1 MFRRSMPYPVRRVVV
16 LTKHRFM
23 GDAIVAVPLLRAAR
37 QAFSGAQIT
46 LVTGHQ
52 AGVALEQCSY
62 FDRIVCYNP
71 RDGQCS
77 ARALRQTL
85 RGDDTVRPDICLVT
99 DRSLRSAYIAF
110 LLDGRV
116 RAGFASEW
124 RSPLLTHRVPYR
136 RNQHEIECFLDILRA
151 VAPEGKDSAPY
162 DPTPQLFL
170 TDAERAKGA
179 DILAER
185 EAIGPVLV
193 GIQPGASY
201 VAKQWDAQCF
211 GAVAE
216 ALAADGIG
224 IVLLGNG
231 PGERDASRAVRQ
243 AMPGVPVVDLTDVT
257 SLRETFAVVSH
268 LSLFIG
274 NDTGIAH
281 AAASLGVPTV
291 GLFGPTCATKWGHCG
306 PRGCVLSAPNG
317 DLRNLDPAPVLRAA
331 RRLLNRVPVDA
342 PIPVGAYR

>member
-1 MFRRSMPYPVRRVVV
+1 MFRRSLPQPVCRIVV

-37 QAFSGAQIT
+37 LAFRDARIT

-52 AGVALEQCSY
+52 AAVALESCPY
-62 FDRIVCYNP
+62 FDQIVRYSP
-71 RDGQCS
+71 RDDRYS
-77 ARALRQTL
+77 VRDMRRTL
-85 RGDDTVRPDICLVT
+85 RADDPKQPDVCLVA

-110 LLDGRV
+110 LLGGRV

-124 RSPLLTHRVPYR
+124 RGPLLTHRVPYR
-136 RNQHEIECFLDILRA
+136 RDVHEIECFLDILRA
-151 VAPEGKDSAPY
+151 VAPEGKDSPPY

-185 EAIGPVLV
+185 EAIGSVLV

-201 VAKQWDAQCF
+201 AAKQWDPRRFA
-211 GAVAE
+211 AVAA
-216 ALAADGIG
+216 ALATDGAG

-231 PGERDASRAVRQ
+231 PAERDASRAMRQ
-243 AMPGVPVVDLTDVT
+243 AMPGVPAVDLTDVT
-257 SLRETFAVVSH
+257 SLRETLAVLSH

-274 NDTGIAH
+274 NDSGITH

-291 GLFGPTCATKWGHCG
+291 GVFGPTRAAKWGHVG
-306 PRGCVLSAPNG
+306 PRGAVLAAPDG
-317 DLRNLDPAPVLRAA
+317 DLARLDTAPALGAA
-331 RRLLNRVPVDA
+331 RRLLNVVAVDR
-342 PIPVGAYR
+342 PIPAGARR